1 MPPAESGTLIQL
13 LEMSIFYIR
22 TVQRGPAAARQQG
35 GGRVLRGG
43 AQQLLRGRHQVPRRL
58 LPPQEA
64 GHLRGALATPRVRAI
79 YSNHNHIIFTIQ
91 VSSTQ

>member
-1 MPPAESGTLIQL
+1 
-13 LEMSIFYIR
+13 MSIFYIR

-43 AQQLLRGRHQVPRRL
+43 AQQLLCGRHQVPRRL

-79 YSNHNHIIFTIQ
+79 FIVTILYLLFKYPPPNKCDIINYD
-91 VSSTQ
+91 